1 MSIEM
6 MGTELRKN
14 NQSKKT
20 FLKISSEKFW
30 QFKNSPYLCIRFRKE
45 SHKEEFFER
54 FRYKQASSTKKAYLG
69 KKTETVN
76 NLNKLEI
83 DLVLEQIKTSI
94 AIWENDI
101 FTMKSLIL
109 AQDER
114 QLQA

>member
-1 MSIEM
+1 MSWNAE
-6 MGTELRKN
+6 TKLRSRTAAEKN
-14 NQSKKT
+14 F

-30 QFKNSPYLCIRFRKE
+30 WFRKSPYLCIRFRKE
-45 SHKEEFFER
+45 SRKEEFFER

-69 KKTETVN
+69 KQTETVN
-76 NLNKLEI
+76 NLNKLKV

-94 AIWENDI
+94 AIWKHDI

-114 QLQA
+114 

>member
-1 MSIEM
+1 MKVVN
-6 MGTELRKN
+6 LRR
-14 NQSKKT
+14 KKT

-30 QFKNSPYLCIRFRKE
+30 WFKKSPYLCIRFRKGG
-45 SHKEEFFER
+45 HKEEFFER
-54 FRYKQASSTKKAYLG
+54 FRYKQASSTRLAASDQLLVTSEA
-69 KKTETVN
+69 KTETVN

-83 DLVLEQIKTSI
+83 DLVLEQIKRTSNST
-94 AIWENDI
+94 NDI